1 MRVDP
6 TILLLFLGM
15 GIVTYATRIGGLL
28 ISGRLKLSHRGREAF
43 NAIPAAVLISVIAP
57 TALAT
62 GWPET
67 LAAIITAGAALRLP
81 LLGSIATGVASV
93 VVLRGL
99 LG

>member
-1 MRVDP
+1 
-6 TILLLFLGM
+6 M

-28 ISGRLKLSHRGREAF
+28 ISDRLKLSHRDREAF

-67 LAAIITAGAALRLP
+67 LAAIVTAGAALRLP